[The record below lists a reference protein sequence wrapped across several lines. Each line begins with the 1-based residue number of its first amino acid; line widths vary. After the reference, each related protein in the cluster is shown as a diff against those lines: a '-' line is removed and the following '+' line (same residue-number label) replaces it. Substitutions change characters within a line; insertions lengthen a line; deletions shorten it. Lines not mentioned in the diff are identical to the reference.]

1 VRGYFWGGGVVDFLG
16 GSFKKEGRKGN
27 LRRKEKK
34 KEIRKRKEKKKKF
47 PGWVS

>member
-1 VRGYFWGGGVVDFLG
+1 VHFWGGGVVDFLG

-34 KEIRKRKEKKKKF
+34 EDIRRKKSLKEEKF
-47 PGWVS
+47 F